1 MKQAMAVGGDVLIVA
16 GAGAEQ
22 VAEFVVAPTEA
33 LGRGEALGR
42 VGVKVGT
49 RPVGQCR
56 MSANNGLI
64 QGASAVRAAVKSGA
78 SGAPLRGCGT

>member
-1 MKQAMAVGGDVLIVA
+1 
-16 GAGAEQ
+16 
-22 VAEFVVAPTEA
+22 
-33 LGRGEALGR
+33 
-42 VGVKVGT
+42 
-49 RPVGQCR
+49 